1 MKRTLISVTLF
12 LLLVSFAI
20 SMSGCA
26 KEQMGET
33 VAEGHRRH
41 VRLMRLQRQQMW
53 EDIDA
58 FLMLERATRTC
69 ERSVP

>member
-1 MKRTLISVTLF
+1 MKRTLIGFTLL
-12 LLLVSFAI
+12 LLLVSFALTLG
-20 SMSGCA
+20 GCA

-41 VRLMRLQRQQMW
+41 VRLMRLQKQQMV

-58 FLMLERATRTC
+58 FFMLERPTRTC
-69 ERSVP
+69 ERTIP